1 MIVLLLI
8 LILCALL
15 FGAGAVLAGFGWL
28 AVIVV
33 TLTLLY
39 ALVVAVA
46 LIFVG
51 LRDTAPK
58 LPGAAAAFFRGY
70 ARFLSA
76 PVLGPIAYWRSV
88 SERRM
93 RGEHVGAVSISLTFL
108 WTCIVGVFL
117 SWLAFIMPLLIVSAV
132 YQASLG

>member
-8 LILCALL
+8 LILCVLL
-15 FGAGAVLAGFGWL
+15 FGAGAVLAGFRWL

-39 ALVVAVA
+39 VLIVAVA
-46 LIFVG
+46 SVFVG
-51 LRDTAPK
+51 VRDTAPK
-58 LPGAAAAFFRGY
+58 LPGAAAAFLRSY
-70 ARFLSA
+70 AKFLGA

-88 SERRM
+88 SERRT
-93 RGEHVGAVSISLTFL
+93 RGEHVGAVSSSLAFL
-108 WTCIVGVFL
+108 WTFLVGVFL
-117 SWLAFIMPLLIVSAV
+117 SWLACIIPLLIVSAV

>member
-8 LILCALL
+8 LLLCVLL

-33 TLTLLY
+33 TLALLY
-39 ALVVAVA
+39 ALIVAVA
-46 LIFVG
+46 LVFVG
-51 LRDTAPK
+51 VRDTAPK
-58 LPGAAAAFFRGY
+58 LPGAAAAFFEGY

-76 PVLGPIAYWRSV
+76 PILGPIAYWRSV

-93 RGEHVGAVSISLTFL
+93 RGEHVGTVSISLTFL
-108 WTCIVGVFL
+108 WTFIVGVFL
-117 SWLAFIMPLLIVSAV
+117 SWLACIIPLLIIGAA
-132 YQASLG
+132 YQASVG

>member
-8 LILCALL
+8 LILCVLL

-28 AVIVV
+28 VVIVV

-39 ALVVAVA
+39 ALVVATA
-46 LIFVG
+46 SIFVG
-51 LRDTAPK
+51 VRDMAPK
-58 LPGAAAAFFRGY
+58 LPGAAAAFFQGY
-70 ARFLSA
+70 VRFLGA

-93 RGEHVGAVSISLTFL
+93 RGEHVGAVSVSLAFL
-108 WTCIVGVFL
+108 WTFIVGVFF
-117 SWLAFIMPLLIVSAV
+117 SWLAFIMPLLIVIAA
-132 YQASLG
+132 YEASIG